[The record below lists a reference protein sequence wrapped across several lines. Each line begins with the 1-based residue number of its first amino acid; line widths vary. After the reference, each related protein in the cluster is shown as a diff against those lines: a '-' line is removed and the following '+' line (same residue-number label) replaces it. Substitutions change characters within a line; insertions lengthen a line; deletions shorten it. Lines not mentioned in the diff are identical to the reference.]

1 MNKRI
6 GVLLIN
12 LGTPSAPNVPA
23 IRKYLKQFLSD
34 PRVIELPGFLRWILV
49 NAFILPFRA
58 KNTAHAY
65 SAIWQESGSPL
76 LSNSI
81 QMQIGLQS
89 LLGGDYV
96 VALGMRYGEPSI
108 DEALQK
114 LYAEDV
120 TQIVVLPL
128 FPQYASA
135 VNGSAMEETFK
146 ILARKKVILPCTF
159 ISAFWNAPEYI
170 AASAAIIKPYISSKD
185 FLLMS
190 FHGLPE
196 KQLINPGVSCYK
208 THCINS
214 ADSIA
219 KTLGLN
225 TTEYAVSFQSRLGRL
240 PWIKPYTEEMLKDL
254 RTRGIE
260 NLVVACPSFV
270 ADCLETIEEIG
281 IRSREQWLDLGGRSF
296 QLVPCLNAQ
305 PVWIDALQALIKRSV
320 V

>member
-12 LGTPSAPNVPA
+12 LGTPSAPSVTA

-34 PRVIELPGFLRWILV
+34 PRVIELPGILRWILV
-49 NAFILPFRA
+49 NAIILPFRA
-58 KNTAHAY
+58 KKTTHAY
-65 SAIWQESGSPL
+65 SEIWQESGSPL
-76 LSNSI
+76 LVNSI
-81 QMQIGLQS
+81 QMQIGLQN

-96 VALGMRYGEPSI
+96 VVLGMRYGEPCI
-108 DEALQK
+108 DAALQQ

-120 TQIVVLPL
+120 EQIIVLPL

-135 VNGSAMEETFK
+135 VNGSAVQETFK
-146 ILARKKVILPCTF
+146 ILAREKVILPCTF
-159 ISAFWNAPEYI
+159 ISAFWHAPEYI
-170 AASAAIIKPYISSKD
+170 NASAEIIKPYMSAKD

-214 ADSIA
+214 AAGIA
-219 KTLGLN
+219 NSLGLDV
-225 TTEYAVSFQSRLGRL
+225 TKYAVSFQSRLGRL
-240 PWIKPYTEEMLKDL
+240 PWIKPYTEEILRDL
-254 RTRGIE
+254 RTQGIE

-270 ADCLETIEEIG
+270 ADCLETLEEIG
-281 IRSREQWLDLGGRSF
+281 IRTRQEWLDSGGKRF

-305 PVWIDALQALIKRSV
+305 PVWLNALQSLIKRSV